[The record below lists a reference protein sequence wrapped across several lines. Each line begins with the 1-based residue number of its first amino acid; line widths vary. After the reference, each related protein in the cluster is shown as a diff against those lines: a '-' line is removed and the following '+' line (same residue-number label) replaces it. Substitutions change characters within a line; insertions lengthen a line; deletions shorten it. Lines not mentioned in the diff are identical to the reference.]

1 MEHFGGF
8 WGRLVWFGEIGRFV
22 VLWVCVRKRERFGL
36 LTGGGLDKDL
46 FTELLIPISTQR
58 AFLYIYM
65 YIKKKSVPTAALPT
79 CILLSLLQQTTKIS
93 IVVKRVSSSVALHTY
108 SKAGAVSPSFCGQF
122 RLVHKVL

>member
-1 MEHFGGF
+1 MGDRE
-8 WGRLVWFGEIGRFV
+8 VWF
-22 VLWVCVRKRERFGL
+22 VL
-36 LTGGGLDKDL
+36 TSGGLDKDL
-46 FTELLIPISTQR
+46 FNELLITISTQR

-79 CILLSLLQQTTKIS
+79 CILPLLQQTTKIS
-93 IVVKRVSSSVALHTY
+93 IVVKRVGSSVALHTY

>member
-1 MEHFGGF
+1 M
-8 WGRLVWFGEIGRFV
+8 
-22 VLWVCVRKRERFGL
+22 VLWVCGRKRERERFGL

-46 FTELLIPISTQR
+46 FNELLIPISTQR

-79 CILLSLLQQTTKIS
+79 CILLLQQTTKIS
-93 IVVKRVSSSVALHTY
+93 IIVKRVSSSVALHTY